1 MKFRDYF
8 ANEFE
13 TSENHYIPTL
23 RSHYYSV
30 RNEQAMEALKS
41 LAKKRNAIIKYVDN
55 ERHEMIFEASNYAVT
70 ATFTSISYTVTAV
83 DFLVVTEAIFPFG
96 KGKKIIEQLYE
107 ELNQI
112 LPFKGLSLYSK

>member
-1 MKFRDYF
+1 
-8 ANEFE
+8 
-13 TSENHYIPTL
+13 
-23 RSHYYSV
+23 
-30 RNEQAMEALKS
+30 MEALKS

>member
-30 RNEQAMEALKS
+30 RN
-41 LAKKRNAIIKYVDN
+41 
-55 ERHEMIFEASNYAVT
+55 
-70 ATFTSISYTVTAV
+70 
-83 DFLVVTEAIFPFG
+83 
-96 KGKKIIEQLYE
+96 
-107 ELNQI
+107 
-112 LPFKGLSLYSK
+112 